1 MTRAAHNIDIRAL
14 SEESAAL
21 LDAHLRRH
29 FAESGRNGFH
39 FVPFDLQTDSGPG
52 GVNLENCFI
61 PVGAPQWQRW
71 FLAHDRASG
80 DVLGHVD
87 LKAYSLKT
95 SAHRCLLGIG
105 LEERARGQGVG
116 RQLMQTAIDFVRAQ
130 PTLVWL
136 DLMVFG
142 HNTRARRLYESL
154 GFVQTGVKTDCFR
167 IGDTSIDD
175 IYMSLR
181 LRP

>member
-1 MTRAAHNIDIRAL
+1 MTRAAQNIDIRAL

-52 GVNLENCFI
+52 GVSLENCFI

-105 LEERARGQGVG
+105 LEERARGQGFFLVAVG
-116 RQLMQTAIDFVRAQ
+116 RKQKGYRKEEQGEFLHILIFECSFLSVRPTAGIRSRSGV
-130 PTLVWL
+130 
-136 DLMVFG
+136 
-142 HNTRARRLYESL
+142 NRRW
-154 GFVQTGVKTDCFR
+154 
-167 IGDTSIDD
+167 
-175 IYMSLR
+175 
-181 LRP
+181 

>member
-1 MTRAAHNIDIRAL
+1 MADDAQTTDILPL
-14 SEESAAL
+14 SGANASL

-39 FVPFDLQTDSGPG
+39 FVPFDLTTDSGPE
-52 GVNLENCFI
+52 GVKLEHCFI
-61 PVGAPQWQRW
+61 PVGTPQWQRW
-71 FLAHDRASG
+71 FLARNRVSG
-80 DVLGHVD
+80 DVIGHVD
-87 LKAYSLKT
+87 LKGFALKS

-105 LEERARGQGVG
+105 LEECARGQGLG
-116 RQLMQTAIDFVRAQ
+116 RQLMQTAIEFARSQ
-130 PTLVWL
+130 SSLVWL

-167 IGDTSIDD
+167 IQDTSIDD
-175 IYMSLR
+175 VYMSLR